1 MRTKSSRSRG
11 LLQENSLPVVVVTGQ
26 FGSGR
31 SWRRNM
37 TLIVLLSKHV
47 ILRTSRG
54 CYGIPSKTCVS
65 LQVMTIPFDFIR
77 RRETTGII
85 CCLEGHE
92 STVWGIS
99 FNQDGSRLASC
110 SDDKTVRVWAAQ
122 DQQFL
127 SWKLVCTLSGFNDRP
142 IYDVSWSKG
151 SINLLATCSGDN
163 TINIFK
169 QDSYSG
175 DQLTCMTQVCKASHD
190 SDVNTIEFNSVEERL
205 VASGSDDGTVKVW
218 MVKEFD

>member
-1 MRTKSSRSRG
+1 MEEEHDFDCASVQTCHTQDVKR
-11 LLQENSLPVVVVTGQ
+11 
-26 FGSGR
+26 
-31 SWRRNM
+31 
-37 TLIVLLSKHV
+37 VLFHPIKD
-47 ILRTSRG
+47 I
-54 CYGIPSKTCVS
+54 CVS
-65 LQVMTIPFDFIR
+65 SSYDNSVRFYQEKGDDWDNF
-77 RRETTGII
+77 

-92 STVWGIS
+92 STVWGLS

-151 SINLLATCSGDN
+151 STNLLATCSGDN
-163 TINIFK
+163 TINVFK

-205 VASGSDDGTVKVW
+205 VASGSDDGTIKVW